1 MNEELSSKLVGH
13 WVHSHEEDTGDQMVF
28 RPATYTFPRS
38 RGRQEFKLQQGGELQ
53 STHPGPTDK
62 RESSV
67 GKWSVEPGEILQIE
81 PGGAQALRLPIVSV
95 DNDKLVVR
103 RQ

>member
-1 MNEELSSKLVGH
+1 
-13 WVHSHEEDTGDQMVF
+13 
-28 RPATYTFPRS
+28 
-38 RGRQEFKLQQGGELQ
+38 
-53 STHPGPTDK
+53 
-62 RESSV
+62 V